1 MNEFKMLD
9 LQTTVAKVAYTID
22 EYSFVINK
30 GSKDNIDVKKEYFI
44 VELGE
49 LIVDPDTGKPLERL
63 HLVKGTAR
71 IESIQESIAILKSS
85 ERVIIKHAVKKKR
98 ERDKI
103 SSFPAAFESFLGYEV
118 VEPAITE
125 PKKIT
130 NLKVGD
136 LIIPKE

>member
-9 LQTTVAKVAYTID
+9 LRTVVAKVAYKID

-30 GSKDNIDVKKEYFI
+30 GSKDHLNKDMEYFI

-49 LIVDPDTGKPLERL
+49 LIIDPDTGKELERL

-71 IESIQESIAILKSS
+71 IDSIQDSIAILKSS
-85 ERVIIKHAVKKKR
+85 EKIIIKHAVKKKR
-98 ERDKI
+98 ERDKDDPFSRI
-103 SSFPAAFESFLGYEV
+103 GIGLFDYEI

-125 PKKIT
+125 PKKIN

-136 LIIPKE
+136 LIIPKN